1 MAQYDFNVFK
11 ACNNKYKGYGRSEAR
26 IDAVDM
32 RNGVCQITYFGCYQN
47 KSVVTESIQN
57 LVERYIKSTTQL
69 PYITNPS
76 KIKTW
81 RGFHSFTFND
91 ESAHEIDYMLIG
103 IKEQYKDI
111 TEGIGAVKGGLT
123 FNLQRKGM
131 KIVFSG
137 MMSSD
142 IPFRVKEFSIGG
154 KDIDTIRNEIKA
166 YLFDTMDGIVNL
178 C

>member
-11 ACNNKYKGYGRSEAR
+11 ACNNKYKSYGGSEAK

-32 RNGVCQITYFGCYQN
+32 KNGVCQVIYYGYPSTA
-47 KSVVTESIQN
+47 KITESIQN
-57 LVERYIKSTTQL
+57 LVERYIRSTSQL

-81 RGFHSFTFND
+81 KGFHSFTFND

-123 FNLQRKGM
+123 FNLQRKGT

>member
-1 MAQYDFNVFK
+1 MAQYDYKVFK
-11 ACNNKYKGYGRSEAR
+11 ACNDKYNMYGQAQVKIVS
-26 IDAVDM
+26 VDM
-32 RNGVCQITYFGCYQN
+32 KKGICQLVYYGYPSTVQT
-47 KSVVTESIQN
+47 TESIQN
-57 LVERYIKSTTQL
+57 LVERYIRSTTQL

-81 RGFHSFTFND
+81 KGFYSFTLND
-91 ESAHEIDYMLIG
+91 ESAQEIDYMLKG
-103 IKEQYKDI
+103 IKEQYEDI

-123 FNLQRKGM
+123 FNLQRKGT

-142 IPFRVKEFSIGG
+142 IPFKIKEFSING
-154 KDIDTIRNEIKA
+154 KDMDTLRNEIKA
-166 YLFDTMDGIVNL
+166 YLFDTMDGIVNI